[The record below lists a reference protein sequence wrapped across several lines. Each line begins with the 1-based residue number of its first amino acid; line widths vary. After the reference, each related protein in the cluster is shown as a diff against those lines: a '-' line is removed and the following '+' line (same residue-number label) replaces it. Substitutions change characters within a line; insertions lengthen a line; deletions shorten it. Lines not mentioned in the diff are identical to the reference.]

1 MKLLTN
7 DQNFKNFLRNQNMWK
22 VIGIGSQWISIEQM
36 RNTISNTNYICE
48 FILANCDLKGHKI
61 QPNAQPS
68 VLKYQLSNYL
78 KDLDGIQLFYLYE
91 ALMDIDAILNDLLNL
106 HESDRLEFLVALTGK
121 GEWYLKILDQEICSN

>member
-7 DQNFKNFLRNQNMWK
+7 DQNFKNFLRNQDMWK

-78 KDLDGIQLFYLYE
+78 KDLDGLQLFYLYE

-121 GEWYLKILDQEICSN
+121 GEWYLKVLDQEICSN

>member
-1 MKLLTN
+1 
-7 DQNFKNFLRNQNMWK
+7 MWK

-78 KDLDGIQLFYLYE
+78 KDLDGLQLFYLYE

>member
-7 DQNFKNFLRNQNMWK
+7 DQNFKNFLRNQDMWK

-78 KDLDGIQLFYLYE
+78 KDLDGLQLFYLYE